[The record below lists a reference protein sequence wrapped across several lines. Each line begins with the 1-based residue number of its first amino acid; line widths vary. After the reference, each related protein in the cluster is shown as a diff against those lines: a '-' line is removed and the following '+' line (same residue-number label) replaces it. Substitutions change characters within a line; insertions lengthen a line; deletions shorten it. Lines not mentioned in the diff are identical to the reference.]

1 MILKNKKHFWFLLA
15 VPIYVVYNYYL
26 VQAIDVEWK
35 IYEPLCLSV
44 FTLCAVLFS
53 VTDNRRVRAVVFSLL
68 HLPLLIA
75 TAFFPVQTG
84 FSVQRLFIYCQFC
97 LPALL
102 VIIMLFDPE
111 QTALQT
117 QQSEQA
123 KPPKKRIHIKKTAVF
138 EAMLIGFFCV
148 ILLAVLMKKETF
160 LINFD
165 TTSVHFIII
174 TVVLLVCFI
183 ILYFAG
189 FSDQASKTVCE
200 MLCLIGIYDSLFFV
214 IWAHQHMSDSTY
226 LVYSLILTSVFVFK
240 ELSFLKQMISF
251 FKRKKKNRS
260 EDDE

>member
-15 VPIYVVYNYYL
+15 VPIYTVYNYYL

-102 VIIMLFDPE
+102 VISMLFEPEKQPDFAE

-123 KPPKKRIHIKKTAVF
+123 KPTKKRIHIKKTAVF

-148 ILLAVLMKKETF
+148 ILLAVVMRKETY
-160 LINFD
+160 LMNFD
-165 TTSVHFIII
+165 TTAVHFIVI
-174 TVVLLVCFI
+174 TVILLACFI

-189 FSDQASKTVCE
+189 FQNETSKMICE
-200 MLCLIGIYDSLFFV
+200 MLCLIGIYDSVIFV

-226 LVYSLILTSVFVFK
+226 LVYSMILTSIFVFK

-251 FKRKKKNRS
+251 FKRKKK
-260 EDDE
+260 